1 MKRLPPPNNNKPT
14 KKSNGSSALVTG
26 DYFKRFEHL
35 VWCYDCQV
43 EAYAKELLRADSS
56 HAVRCLL
63 ESTLR
68 PISDE
73 ERGDSLA
80 KLWPDEKNIY
90 LPSRAFYV
98 QRLGLLVGSFPSA
111 APHSPKVYTGMLV
124 SRVAVKEPSCMVL
137 ESACN
142 ELVDSYKYSN
152 APNIADLLSLIDK
165 HEKLWE
171 KRLEIDDEI
180 QSGRARKRAEGRLA
194 YEEEREQRKVERAIT
209 SLMKLK
215 LEMRLKSSDP
225 MMLTEVKRIKTF
237 AATLIV
243 ELRESG
249 IDALDEDNISELQ
262 NDARRLQEQD
272 EKLARDQDPKFIAIV
287 AFLKLFNLHEWH
299 HDELAKDIYKEAI
312 PASVVDA
319 VARGIRPNT
328 LRHINDGLADNY
340 GRTIDFIKKT
350 TFKTLHE
357 EQARQ
362 NGKTLHEEE
371 PRQND
376 WTPGTRIR
384 F

>member
-1 MKRLPPPNNNKPT
+1 MKRLPPLDNNKPT
-14 KKSNGSSALVTG
+14 KKSNGSGALVTG

-43 EAYAKELLRADSS
+43 EAYSEELSS
-56 HAVRCLL
+56 ANSSRAVRRLL
-63 ESTLR
+63 ENALS
-68 PISDE
+68 PMSDE
-73 ERGDSLA
+73 ERGDSLE
-80 KLWPDEKNIY
+80 KLWPDEESIY

-152 APNIADLLSLIDK
+152 APNIADLLTLIDK

-171 KRLEIDDEI
+171 RRLEIDDEI

-194 YEEEREQRKVERAIT
+194 YEEEQEQRKVERAIA

-215 LEMRLKSSDP
+215 SEMKLKSTDRS
-225 MMLTEVKRIKTF
+225 MLTEIKRIKGF
-237 AATLIV
+237 AGSLIV
-243 ELRESG
+243 RLREDG
-249 IDALDEDNISELQ
+249 INALDEDEISELRKE
-262 NDARRLQEQD
+262 ASLLR
-272 EKLARDQDPKFIAIV
+272 EKDRDQDPKFVAIV
-287 AFLKLFNLHEWH
+287 ALLKLFKLREWH
-299 HDELAKDIYKEAI
+299 HDELAKDVYKEAI
-312 PASVVDA
+312 SASVVDA
-319 VARGIRPNT
+319 VAERISPET
-328 LRHINDGLADNY
+328 LGRINQGLADNY

-362 NGKTLHEEE
+362 NGTPLPEEE
-371 PRQND
+371 PRQDD
-376 WTPGTRIR
+376 WVQRGKRIR